1 MTVPTPVD
9 DTQALKGYLVECP
22 VGFDHDAVKDLLERL
37 DRAISADS
45 VEAAAWYRRR
55 LRTVRQG
62 IEAAVRER
70 EEARAARVAGED
82 LVFSPAGSP
91 VWMPREATTEEA
103 PE

>member
-1 MTVPTPVD
+1 MTNPTPVD
-9 DTQALKGYLVECP
+9 DTQALRGYLVECP

-37 DRAISADS
+37 ERAISADS

-62 IEAAVRER
+62 IEAAMRER
-70 EEARAARVAGED
+70 EEAQAARED

-103 PE
+103 TE

>member
-1 MTVPTPVD
+1 MTTPAPVD
-9 DTQALKGYLVECP
+9 DTQALRGYLVECP

-37 DRAISADS
+37 DRAIAADS

-70 EEARAARVAGED
+70 EEARRAQGAAWEAPDAV
-82 LVFSPAGSP
+82 
-91 VWMPREATTEEA
+91 EATTGEEA
-103 PE
+103 G